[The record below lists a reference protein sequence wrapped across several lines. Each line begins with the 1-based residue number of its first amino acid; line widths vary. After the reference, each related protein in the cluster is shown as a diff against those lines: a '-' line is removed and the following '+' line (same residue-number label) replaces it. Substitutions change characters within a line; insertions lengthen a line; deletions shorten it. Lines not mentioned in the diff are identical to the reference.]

1 MDKNQKKNKNKNI
14 SSVKDQFAK
23 PEPPH
28 RFIIPQNETLYV
40 NHLNEKINLDLLREN
55 LYYLF
60 SQFGDVLE
68 INVRKSKKMRG
79 QAFIVYK
86 DINEATRAKVSL
98 NNFLFLGSR
107 ISVDYAKTKSDIIV
121 KIKGQNQPN
130 NINGTNNIEYQKTGT
145 YISRKRKRMIEYGNI
160 KEEKEEDKKI
170 GSNNEEEDEN
180 EEKEKEEDSQKEK
193 EKNEVKIEDK
203 KSKNKNNDKNKSNE
217 NKEEEKDINNN
228 NIELNEEEDID
239 GEIVNENKILFVT
252 GLGSEIN
259 EKMIEVVFKQFKGLK
274 DIRFFN
280 GRGFCFVEYDNEVNA
295 GTALMSLN
303 NMKLTETTTM
313 KISYAIKK

>member
-1 MDKNQKKNKNKNI
+1 MEENKKKKKNNTNVTNTK
-14 SSVKDQFAK
+14 KDFLK
-23 PEPPH
+23 PYPQQKY
-28 RFIIPQNETLYV
+28 IIPQNETLYV
-40 NHLNEKINLDLLREN
+40 NHLNEKIKIDLLREN

-121 KIKGQNQPN
+121 KIKGQQNSTDYKQ
-130 NINGTNNIEYQKTGT
+130 TGT
-145 YISRKRKRMIEYGNI
+145 YISRKRNRMKEYGNI
-160 KEEKEEDKKI
+160 KDDDEYDEGKKSESIYEDEESSSVQKSLKSKKNKKKKIEKNDVEEEDKI
-170 GSNNEEEDEN
+170 
-180 EEKEKEEDSQKEK
+180 EK
-193 EKNEVKIEDK
+193 
-203 KSKNKNNDKNKSNE
+203 
-217 NKEEEKDINNN
+217 NN

-239 GEIVNENKILFVT
+239 GECINENKILFVT
-252 GLGSEIN
+252 GLGKEIN
-259 EKMIEVVFKQFKGLK
+259 EKMIEVVFSQFKGLK
-274 DIRFFN
+274 DIRFFSE
-280 GRGFCFVEYDNEVNA
+280 RGFCFVEYDNEVNA

-303 NMKLTETTTM
+303 NMKLTENSTI
-313 KISYAIKK
+313 KITYALKK

>member
-1 MDKNQKKNKNKNI
+1 MEENKKKKKNNTKVTNTK
-14 SSVKDQFAK
+14 KEFLK
-23 PEPPH
+23 PYPQQKY
-28 RFIIPQNETLYV
+28 IIPQNETLYV
-40 NHLNEKINLDLLREN
+40 NHLNEKIKIDLLREN

-121 KIKGQNQPN
+121 KIKGQQNSTDYKQ
-130 NINGTNNIEYQKTGT
+130 TGT
-145 YISRKRKRMIEYGNI
+145 YISRKRNRMKEYGNI
-160 KEEKEEDKKI
+160 KDDDEYDEGKKSESIYEDEESSSVQKSLKSKKNKKKKIEKNDVEEEDKI
-170 GSNNEEEDEN
+170 
-180 EEKEKEEDSQKEK
+180 EK
-193 EKNEVKIEDK
+193 
-203 KSKNKNNDKNKSNE
+203 
-217 NKEEEKDINNN
+217 NNN

-239 GEIVNENKILFVT
+239 GECINENKILFVT
-252 GLGSEIN
+252 GLGKEIN
-259 EKMIEVVFKQFKGLK
+259 EKMIEVVFSQFKGLK
-274 DIRFFN
+274 DIRFFSE
-280 GRGFCFVEYDNEVNA
+280 RGFCFVEYDNEVNA

-303 NMKLTETTTM
+303 NMKLTENSTI
-313 KISYAIKK
+313 KITYALKK

>member
-1 MDKNQKKNKNKNI
+1 MEKNKKMKKTNNTSTSKNNFI
-14 SSVKDQFAK
+14 K
-23 PEPPH
+23 PFPSQNV
-28 RFIIPQNETLYV
+28 IIPQNETLYV
-40 NHLNEKINLDLLREN
+40 NHLNEKIKTDLLREN

-86 DINEATRAKVSL
+86 DINDATRAKVSL

-107 ISVDYAKTKSDIIV
+107 INIEYAKTKSDLII
-121 KIKGQNQPN
+121 KIKGQTQNQTT
-130 NINGTNNIEYQKTGT
+130 GEYQQTGT

-160 KEEKEEDKKI
+160 KEENLEESKNIDDNSSSSEEKIKKKEKKIEKIPKKEKKEEI
-170 GSNNEEEDEN
+170 S
-180 EEKEKEEDSQKEK
+180 
-193 EKNEVKIEDK
+193 
-203 KSKNKNNDKNKSNE
+203 
-217 NKEEEKDINNN
+217 NNN
-228 NIELNEEEDID
+228 NIELNEDDNID
-239 GEIVNENKILFVT
+239 GECIDENKILFVN
-252 GLGSEIN
+252 GLGKEIN
-259 EKMIEVVFKQFKGLK
+259 EKMIKVVFGQFKGLK

-303 NMKLTETTTM
+303 NMKLTETSTM
-313 KISYAIKK
+313 KISYALKNK